1 MENYVEKVGNN
12 YLNFHRALV
21 LDNNDP
27 KFFGRVK
34 VYIPDIMAPINTQ
47 PPSNSN
53 MPANSIP
60 PNSSPPPISPNAPGL
75 WALPANTGFSGSNSQ
90 MPTEGG
96 QFSGSSLIPVVGQW
110 IWIFFE
116 NGDLN
121 RPYYIGG
128 LNIKD
133 TPITYENTQGSQP
146 YNKWILF
153 RSPSGKKVSI
163 SDDPT
168 DTQVKIT
175 GSMKNP
181 TAISDTS
188 DHTTFSILE
197 TNGTRQVV
205 MQDPNGNYFRMQQD
219 ANKIEIVSNS
229 NTILNT
235 GQTQVAIN
243 HDNDQVMM
251 KNSTGTVNMQGPN
264 ITTQT
269 QGAIT
274 TQTQGT
280 VQTQATGPITASNGG
295 GTVHLDPN
303 SGVNMLSSQSVKINS
318 VGNSSFNSSNL
329 SFNGGG
335 LNALGT
341 LSSDISTAASSGIT
355 NVIDSVSNI
364 SSSIMSSISNINTS
378 DFSNIGNIV
387 KSSISNMTNFASSG
401 LSGLGSDISSIAT
414 SMTSS
419 IGSAISSLDNNS
431 FISSLESGASS
442 IGSSLESFGSGVIT
456 SISGESDNLY
466 NNVKNYLSTSTID
479 SSTQS
484 SILNS
489 ISTTTG
495 NMNNNVSSLMSDTN
509 LSATNVATNTINA
522 IKSDIVIPQFT
533 PVPPPT
539 ENVLSPILTEI

>member
-34 VYIPDIMAPINTQ
+34 VYIPDIMAPIDTQ
-47 PPSNSN
+47 APSNSN

-60 PNSSPPPISPNAPGL
+60 SNSTPPPVSPNAPGL
-75 WALPANTGFSGSNSQ
+75 WSLPANTGFSGSNSQ
-90 MPTEGG
+90 MSNEGG

-153 RSPSGKKVSI
+153 RSPSGKKIHI

-181 TAISDTS
+181 KAISDTS

-197 TNGTRQVV
+197 TNGTKQVV
-205 MQDPNGNYFRMQQD
+205 MQDPNGNYFRMHQD
-219 ANKIEIVSNS
+219 ANKIEIVSNA

-235 GQTQVAIN
+235 GQTQIAIN
-243 HDNDQVMM
+243 HDTDQVFM
-251 KNSTGTVNMQGPN
+251 KNSTGTVNIQGSN

-269 QGAIT
+269 QGS
-274 TQTQGT
+274 
-280 VQTQATGPITASNGG
+280 VQTQAVGPIIATNNGG
-295 GTVHLDPN
+295 VVHLDPS
-303 SGVNMLSSQSVKINS
+303 SGVNMLTSQSVKINS
-318 VGNSSFNSSNL
+318 IGNSSFNSDNL
-329 SFNGGG
+329 NFNGGG
-335 LNALGT
+335 LHILAALPNI
-341 LSSDISTAASSGIT
+341 ISTAANEGTT
-355 NVIDSVSNI
+355 NVIDNVSNI
-364 SSSIMSSISNINTS
+364 SNNIMSSISNINTS

-387 KSSISNMTNFASSG
+387 KSSINNMTNFASTG
-401 LSGLGSDISSIAT
+401 LSSLSSSVSNVINSTTKDIKTSIQQLDNNLFISSIEST
-414 SMTSS
+414 
-419 IGSAISSLDNNS
+419 ISN
-431 FISSLESGASS
+431 
-442 IGSSLESFGSGVIT
+442 IGSSLESFGSSVIT
-456 SISGESDNLY
+456 NISGEAGGLY

-479 SSTQS
+479 LSTQS

-489 ISTTTG
+489 VSQATN
-495 NMNNNVSSLMSDTN
+495 NMNNGVSSLISDTKNIISNITVSN
-509 LSATNVATNTINA
+509 LNQV
-522 IKSDIVIPQFT
+522 KSDIVIPQLA
-533 PVPPPT
+533 PIIPPT
-539 ENVLSPILTEI
+539 KNILNPILTEI